1 MAPACPGRIPLL
13 ALKSGKFGFQRRTP
27 ATNVETL
34 QGPFMTGAAGA
45 TTTPGDDGFYLPADD
60 ARHAQTWLPWPH
72 EPELQK
78 AVARIAQIVGRYE
91 PVSLVVS
98 PGAEDAARKACGGV
112 SIVSLRHGAARLRDI
127 GPSFLVDGKGGSA
140 AADWGF
146 NGWGGRADAGTDGT
160 FAHELLGYAEVR
172 RFRTPLKLESS
183 AFVADGEGT
192 VLALAESVFDTAR
205 NPGVTR
211 LEGFAILQ
219 RWLGAARV
227 IWLELA
233 LPDDVLCTEARA
245 LAAFLAPGVVA
256 ASTAPDGHPHA
267 EVLRV
272 ARASL
277 ARTKDAA
284 GRTLTLI
291 DLCVPPPVVRG
302 DRALALSYTNFLS
315 LNGAVLVPVF
325 GAPTDEN
332 ALEVLGR
339 AFPGRVIEPV
349 PALEL
354 AAHGVSLSS
363 LALPQPAR
371 LLQRGRATTL
381 PRSAWA
387 QPVPDVEAILQKYI
401 DMAGGK
407 G

>member
-1 MAPACPGRIPLL
+1 
-13 ALKSGKFGFQRRTP
+13 
-27 ATNVETL
+27 
-34 QGPFMTGAAGA
+34 MTSAAGA
-45 TTTPGDDGFYLPADD
+45 STTPSSGTPGDDGFYLPADD
-60 ARHAQTWLPWPH
+60 ARHAQIWLPWPY
-72 EPELQK
+72 ESELQK
-78 AVARIAQIVGRYE
+78 AVARVAEIAGRYE
-91 PVSLVVS
+91 PVSLIVS
-98 PGAEDAARKACGGV
+98 PGAEAAARKACSGATL
-112 SIVSLRHGAARLRDI
+112 VSLRHGSARLRDI

-146 NGWGGRADAGTDGT
+146 SGWGGRAETGTDGT

-172 RFRTPLKLESS
+172 RFRTPLKLENS

-192 VLALAESVFDTAR
+192 LIALAESVFDTAR

-233 LPDDVLCTEARA
+233 LPDDPLCTEARA

-256 ASTAPDGHPHA
+256 AATAPDGHPHA
-267 EVLRV
+267 EVLKV
-272 ARASL
+272 ARAAL
-277 ARTKDAA
+277 ARTRDAA
-284 GRTLTLI
+284 GRVPTLI
-291 DLCVPPPVVRG
+291 DLRIPPPVTRNGRV
-302 DRALALSYTNFLS
+302 LALSYTNFLAV
-315 LNGAVLVPVF
+315 NGAVLVPVF
-325 GAPTDEN
+325 DASTDDN

-349 PALEL
+349 PALDL
-354 AAHGVSLSS
+354 AAHGVSLTS

-407 G
+407 T

>member
-1 MAPACPGRIPLL
+1 
-13 ALKSGKFGFQRRTP
+13 
-27 ATNVETL
+27 
-34 QGPFMTGAAGA
+34 MTGAAGA
-45 TTTPGDDGFYLPADD
+45 STTPGDDGFYLPADD
-60 ARHAQTWLPWPH
+60 VRHAQIWLPWPH
-72 EPELQK
+72 ETELQK
-78 AVARIAQIVGRYE
+78 TVARIAHIAGRYE

-112 SIVSLRHGAARLRDI
+112 TIVSLRHGSARLRDI

-140 AADWGF
+140 ATDWGF
-146 NGWGGRADAGTDGT
+146 SGWGGRAATETDGT

-172 RFRTPLKLESS
+172 RFRTPLKLEGS
-183 AFVADGEGT
+183 AFAADGEGT
-192 VLALAESVFDTAR
+192 LMALAESVFDIAR

-219 RWLGAARV
+219 RWLGATRV

-233 LPDDVLCTEARA
+233 LPDDELCTDVRA

-256 ASTAPDGHPHA
+256 TSTAPDGHPHA

-272 ARASL
+272 ARAAL
-277 ARTKDAA
+277 ARNKDAA
-284 GRTLTLI
+284 GRALTLI
-291 DLCVPPPVVRG
+291 DLCAPPPVTRNG
-302 DRALALSYTNFLS
+302 RTLPLSYTNFLA

-325 GAPTDEN
+325 DAPTDEN

-339 AFPGRVIEPV
+339 AFPGRRIEPV
-349 PALEL
+349 PALDL
-354 AAHGVSLSS
+354 AAHGVSLTS

-387 QPVPDVEAILQKYI
+387 LPVPDVEAILQEYI
-401 DMAGGK
+401 DMANGK
-407 G
+407 R

>member
-1 MAPACPGRIPLL
+1 
-13 ALKSGKFGFQRRTP
+13 
-27 ATNVETL
+27 
-34 QGPFMTGAAGA
+34 MTGAAGA
-45 TTTPGDDGFYLPADD
+45 STTASSATTSSTTPGDDGFYLPADD
-60 ARHAQTWLPWPH
+60 ARHAQIWLPWPR
-72 EPELQK
+72 EPDLQK
-78 AVARIAQIVGRYE
+78 AVARVAQTILRYE

-98 PGAEDAARKACGGV
+98 PGAEDVARKACGGV
-112 SIVSLRHGAARLRDI
+112 TLVSLRHESARLRDI
-127 GPSFLVDGKGGSA
+127 GPSFLVDGKGGLA

-146 NGWGGRADAGTDGT
+146 CGWGGRAEAGTDST

-172 RFRTPLKLESS
+172 RFRTPLKLENS

-192 VLALAESVFDTAR
+192 LIALAESVFDTAR

-233 LPDDVLCTEARA
+233 LPDDLLCTDVRA

-256 ASTAPDGHPHA
+256 ASSAPEGHPHA

-272 ARASL
+272 ARSSL

-284 GRTLTLI
+284 GRALTLI
-291 DLCVPPPVVRG
+291 DLCVPPPVTRNGRV
-302 DRALALSYTNFLS
+302 LALSYTNFLA

-325 GAPTDEN
+325 GASTDDN

-339 AFPGRVIEPV
+339 AFPGRAIEPV
-349 PALEL
+349 PALDL
-354 AAHGVSLSS
+354 AAYGVSLTS
-363 LALPQPAR
+363 LALPQAAR

-381 PRSAWA
+381 PRSAWS

-401 DMAGGK
+401 DLAGGK
-407 G
+407 S